1 MVGRRSILVATS
13 NPNKLREILDVIGS
27 LPVEWSTLADHPP
40 MPEPVEDGDTFEAN
54 AAKKALHYAA
64 HCGSWVLADDSG
76 LEVDALGLAPG
87 VHSARYAGDAQDAAA
102 NNAKLIAALAGVPLD
117 RRTARFRCAIAVA
130 DGDRI
135 IASASGAIEGVII
148 DEPRGKN
155 GFGYDPHFQV
165 PACGM
170 TTAEMEP
177 ARKNAISHRGRA
189 LTELRPKLAVLLASD
204 R

>member
-1 MVGRRSILVATS
+1 MVGRRAILVATS
-13 NPNKLREILDVIGS
+13 NPNKLREILDVIGD
-27 LPVEWSTLADHPP
+27 LPAEWSTLGDHPP

-54 AAKKALHYAA
+54 ASKKALHYAT
-64 HCGSWVLADDSG
+64 HCGTWVLADDSG
-76 LEVDALGLAPG
+76 LEVDVLGLAPG

-102 NNAKLIAALAGVPLD
+102 NNAKLVAALAGVPVH

-130 DGDRI
+130 DEERI
-135 IASASGAIEGVII
+135 MISASGTIEGVII

-155 GFGYDPHFQV
+155 GFGYDPHFEV
-165 PACGM
+165 LDYGM

-189 LTELRPKLAVLLASD
+189 LAELRPKLAALLASD
-204 R
+204 G